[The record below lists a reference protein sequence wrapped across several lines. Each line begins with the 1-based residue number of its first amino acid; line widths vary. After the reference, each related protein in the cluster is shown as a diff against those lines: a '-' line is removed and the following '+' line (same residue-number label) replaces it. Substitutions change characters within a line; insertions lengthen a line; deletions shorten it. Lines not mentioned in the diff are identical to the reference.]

1 MKACRALGL
10 ALVLTA
16 LALVAAWR
24 VPPLSAGP
32 APDAPLQNRSAP
44 RSACRALVGE
54 ALAPE
59 APRVCD
65 TPEVTVTMA
74 VTCPALLPVH
84 LVIAV
89 DRSKSIADPSVSQ
102 ILRQI
107 QQSVRQ
113 VVDEIDFDAH
123 PENKVAVLSHGFRVT
138 TESELSN
145 QKSRVLGAVNGIRYL
160 ASDLGE
166 DPGLAV
172 DTARDMLERERG
184 TASPIEIILLY
195 GDGCDPSVSGCESAA
210 KRAAAR
216 AEGMGMAVMAV
227 CYKDSD
233 RETCATSYRQM
244 VSQSNFYFETNA
256 GQLPARVTGLIDQ
269 GKSLS
274 VGAVTLLERL
284 GAGFDLVAGSGAPPP
299 QVNGRDLAF
308 ALGAVAPGQSALA
321 RYRVAPRAEGAAPL
335 RANGSGVTLVD
346 SLNRESD
353 LYPVPPRE
361 VRVDPCVVATPTPSA
376 SPSPEPSATPSPL
389 PTATTPA
396 ETATP
401 NPTRPPTA
409 TRTATASPTPET
421 VAVYL
426 PIVQRRVCK
435 PAEIHTDVAL
445 VIDAS
450 SSMAEPAGSRRKID
464 AAKDAA
470 RSFIGLLK
478 LVPAGAGDQAAVLSF
493 NAAAKLERG
502 LGTDRAALEAA
513 IAGIELAQGT
523 RIDLAIW
530 AAWRELSD
538 GPTRPGNNRAIIL
551 LTDGRPDPGTEDAVL
566 RAADELRSAAV
577 IFTIGLGAD
586 IDAVLLRRVAS
597 RPDMYF
603 EAPATDDLEAIYR
616 QIAGSLPCPG
626 GEIWSAGQAPTRP
639 IARRPAR

>member
-10 ALVLTA
+10 ALVLTV

-24 VPPLSAGP
+24 VPALSAGP
-32 APDAPLQNRSAP
+32 PPEAPLQNRSAP

-54 ALAPE
+54 TLAPE

-113 VVDEIDFDAH
+113 VLDEIDFDAH

-138 TESELSN
+138 TESELTN

-184 TASPIEIILLY
+184 NASPIEIILLY

-299 QVNGRDLAF
+299 VVNGRDLSF

-346 SLNRESD
+346 SLNRESE

-361 VRVDPCVVATPTPSA
+361 VEVGPCVADTPTP
-376 SPSPEPSATPSPL
+376 SPSPEPSATPSPPPS
-389 PTATTPA
+389 PTSPA
-396 ETATP
+396 ASATP
-401 NPTRPPTA
+401 PPTDPPTA
-409 TRTATASPTPET
+409 TRTATASPTPRSL
-421 VAVYL
+421 AVYL

-435 PAEIHTDVAL
+435 STEVHTDVAL

-450 SSMAEPAGSRRKID
+450 SSMAEAAGGSRKID

-470 RSFIGLLK
+470 RSFIGLLT
-478 LVPAGAGDQAAVLSF
+478 LDSGGATDQAAVLSF

-566 RAADELRSAAV
+566 RAADELRSVAA

-586 IDAVLLRRVAS
+586 IDAALLRRVAS

-626 GEIWSAGQAPTRP
+626 GEIWSAWQAPTRP
-639 IARRPAR
+639 NARRPAR